1 VILKQRGKMIVWL
14 ANVDSS
20 KSRREGRKL
29 PRVSCVEMP
38 KLAELEDAARALGL
52 ESTSVSNTAR
62 PSKPWEKTGY
72 IIVDGKTRT
81 RSFILKSLV
90 ETINRSRRT
99 KPKEKHS

>member
-1 VILKQRGKMIVWL
+1 LKQRGKIIVWL

-29 PRVSCVEMP
+29 PRASCIEMP

-52 ESTSVSNTAR
+52 ESTSAINAAR
-62 PSKPWEKTGY
+62 PSKPWERTGF
-72 IIVDGKTRT
+72 IMMDRKSRT
-81 RSFILKSLV
+81 RNFILKSLV

-99 KPKEKHS
+99 KPKEKPT